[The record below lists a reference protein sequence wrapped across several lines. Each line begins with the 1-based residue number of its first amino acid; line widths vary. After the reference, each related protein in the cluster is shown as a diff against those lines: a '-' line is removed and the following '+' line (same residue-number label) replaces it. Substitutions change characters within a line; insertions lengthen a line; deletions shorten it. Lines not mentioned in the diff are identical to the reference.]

1 MFKKCLL
8 ILISMAVLPIF
19 AGEVENS
26 LNQGH
31 NVFLY
36 LYSSQ
41 CGYCKLFAP
50 KFNKLAKMY
59 DGQYNFYKYNVE
71 TQYGHD
77 LFVKYRG
84 HYVPYVLLIN
94 NKKAVNIHP
103 NCLSDMVC
111 IEKEMK
117 LFRK

>member
-1 MFKKCLL
+1 MLL
-8 ILISMAVLPIF
+8 LSAISLPVF

-36 LYSSQ
+36 LYSSN

-50 KFNKLAKMY
+50 KYDKLSKMY
-59 DGQYNFYKYNVE
+59 DGQYNFYKFNAG

-77 LFVKYRG
+77 LLLRYKG

-94 NKKAVNIHP
+94 NKKTIQILP

-111 IEKEMK
+111 VEKEMK